1 MCVSRRP
8 VRGRSPSPLRST
20 PAAVRARRLAR
31 STAGCQPAGAPGLQT
46 SPRLRAGRPGRAAAP
61 PRGAC
66 VSGLWPA
73 RVGEPGRS
81 HSRPAATPPPARPG
95 GAGIR
100 DQQGPLGVQAEA
112 DGGQH
117 PSLGQSRD
125 SAPHPGRRRPGRQG
139 QAQQAELCHRTTDPR
154 ASPPR
159 GSNSRSAGSTGR
171 LPELR
176 APEGSGHPS
185 GDSIEVGT
193 ADMVPSNAGS
203 NHSQAPGIGSVTGPD
218 AADRRVGGDRS
229 IVAYGLSDEISG
241 VTARPRSQR
250 PTPRN
255 VTWAHAADPDDGR
268 SHALT
273 GAELPD
279 RIPARNWL
287 ITGLYVKPHTA
298 SSA

>member
-1 MCVSRRP
+1 MSATGSSSGKSAGRPAGSATVTVPSSAGSQSQRVCVAAACPRPFAVTSAQHARSRP
-8 VRGRSPSPLRST
+8 CPSPSPVHRRVPTRRRTWAPDQS
-20 PAAVRARRLAR
+20 PA
-31 STAGCQPAGAPGLQT
+31 T
-46 SPRLRAGRPGRAAAP
+46 SRTPGRAAAP

-255 VTWAHAADPDDGR
+255 VTWAQHSGP
-268 SHALT
+268 
-273 GAELPD
+273 
-279 RIPARNWL
+279 
-287 ITGLYVKPHTA
+287 
-298 SSA
+298 